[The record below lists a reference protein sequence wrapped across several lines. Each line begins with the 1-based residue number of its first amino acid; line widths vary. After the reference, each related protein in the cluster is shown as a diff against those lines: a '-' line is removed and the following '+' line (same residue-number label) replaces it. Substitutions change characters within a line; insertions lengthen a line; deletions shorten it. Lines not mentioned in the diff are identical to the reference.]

1 MLKQFQNVVVC
12 IILILILFTNVKFDL
27 GLSGMAHLYSN
38 VNWKQCWNRPKTDS
52 NNRYWLI
59 DVDNRYWSKVNR
71 PYSRQ
76 TSAGPGAGAGMATYG
91 ST

>member
-38 VNWKQCWNRPKTDS
+38 VNWKQCWNRLKTDS
-52 NNRYWLI
+52 NNRY
-59 DVDNRYWSKVNR
+59 
-71 PYSRQ
+71 
-76 TSAGPGAGAGMATYG
+76 
-91 ST
+91 